1 MLSQDRAAQIL
12 SLGKA
17 GWSVRAI
24 ADQLGHSQVTIRAYL
39 NGRRTPGRRIPRTS
53 LFTDSLANYCRQRLA
68 EDPHLRPST
77 LFGEVIELGFSGSR
91 ATFYRAV
98 PLRRLPPLN
107 GKPPAQLHPA
117 TTSRMLVP
125 TSEHTP
131 VLPRPVAPVAGE
143 TLVSYLTRLA
153 HANHLTVAEVLAVL
167 PSWFSTKINNR
178 DDRAQHHMLVPATAE
193 ALRALAHL
201 AGTKAT
207 SIAQALPAFGM
218 TVAPS
223 PSRPAAACHRCLARR
238 GIQQPVPVHLPTH
251 DKVCTHHGIW
261 LANTDQSQVDV
272 SACPEIITAQ
282 HRANR
287 LLRRYTPQQLALAY
301 QTAVKAVPAWPAS
314 PAAIPH
320 HWRHRLL
327 ILQTTNNHRGIPTDD
342 DVYTDAAIYP
352 DATVLAKQIL
362 NSGRIRVIEQDPL
375 TQAASPAPANGTDQ
389 RPGLPLKIPQ
399 PTSEHPG

>member
-1 MLSQDRAAQIL
+1 M
-12 SLGKA
+12 
-17 GWSVRAI
+17 
-24 ADQLGHSQVTIRAYL
+24 
-39 NGRRTPGRRIPRTS
+39 
-53 LFTDSLANYCRQRLA
+53 
-68 EDPHLRPST
+68 
-77 LFGEVIELGFSGSR
+77 
-91 ATFYRAV
+91 
-98 PLRRLPPLN
+98 
-107 GKPPAQLHPA
+107 
-117 TTSRMLVP
+117 
-125 TSEHTP
+125 
-131 VLPRPVAPVAGE
+131 LPRPVAPVAGE

-327 ILQTTNNHRGIPTDD
+327 ILQTTNNHRGISTDD
-342 DVYTDAAIYP
+342 DVYIDAAIYP